1 MRKRMPSINALRT
14 FEAIMKRKSVK
25 EAADEIFLTPQAV
38 RYQIKMLEELIGCEL
53 FIRNGNRLD
62 PTLKA
67 KELLGYITHSLDV
80 LEEGLNALN
89 KESNK
94 LYLHVSP
101 YYANNI
107 LIPQLHDFTEQH
119 PNIDLRISIGAENN
133 DFATKDIDIAIQW
146 GYGQWSGFQADPLI
160 DDLKII
166 AATPNLLQKQPIEK
180 KGDLMSHRLI
190 SPWVQNTLWLDIFDM
205 LGTQQDMM
213 KEEFLYLHDN
223 EAILKATLSGIG
235 VGLVSRPEAIEA
247 IMTGDLVAPLGIDL
261 LSQLP
266 DHKIPKFYL
275 IKQNNKEESPLVKH
289 FTQWAKENSKSQRNS
304 QITSN

>member
-1 MRKRMPSINALRT
+1 MPSTNALRA
-14 FEAIMKRKSVK
+14 FETIMKRKSVK
-25 EAADEIFLTPQAV
+25 DAADEISLTPQAV
-38 RYQIKMLEELIGCEL
+38 RYQIKMLEELIGYEL

-67 KELLGYITHSLDV
+67 MELLGYITQSLDV
-80 LEEGLNALN
+80 LEEGLNALD
-89 KESNK
+89 KDSNK

-107 LIPQLHDFTEQH
+107 LIPQLHEFTEQH

-133 DFATKDIDIAIQW
+133 DFDTKDIDIAIQW
-146 GYGQWSGFQADPLI
+146 GYGQWSGFQAEPLMN
-160 DDLKII
+160 DLKII
-166 AATPNLLQKQPIEK
+166 AATPDLLKKQPIESIK
-180 KGDLMSHRLI
+180 DLMAHRLI
-190 SPWVQNTLWLDIFDM
+190 SPWVRNTLWQDIFDM
-205 LGTQQDMM
+205 LDTQQEMM

-223 EAILKATLSGIG
+223 EAIYKATLSGMG

-247 IMTGDLVAPLGIDL
+247 VTAGDLVAPLGIDL

-275 IKQNNKEESPLVKH
+275 IRQNNKEESPLVKH
-289 FTQWAKENSKSQRNS
+289 FTQWAKESSRSQK
-304 QITSN
+304 

>member
-1 MRKRMPSINALRT
+1 MRKRMPSTNALRA
-14 FEAIMKRKSVK
+14 FETIMKRKSVK
-25 EAADEIFLTPQAV
+25 DAADEISLTPQAV
-38 RYQIKMLEELIGCEL
+38 RYQIKMLEELIGYEL
-53 FIRNGNRLD
+53 FIRNGNRLE

-67 KELLGYITHSLDV
+67 IELLGYITQSLDV
-80 LEEGLNALN
+80 LEEGLNTLDKDN
-89 KESNK
+89 NK

-107 LIPQLHDFTEQH
+107 LIPQLHEFTEQH

-133 DFATKDIDIAIQW
+133 DFDTKDIDIAIQW
-146 GYGQWSGFQADPLI
+146 GYGQWSGFQAEPLM

-166 AATPNLLQKQPIEK
+166 AATPDLLKKQPIESIN
-180 KGDLMSHRLI
+180 DLMAHRLI
-190 SPWVQNTLWLDIFDM
+190 SPWVRNTLWLDIFDM
-205 LGTQQDMM
+205 LGTRQEMM

-223 EAILKATLSGIG
+223 EAIYKATLSGMG

-247 IMTGDLVAPLGIDL
+247 VTAGDLVAPLGIDL

-275 IKQNNKEESPLVKH
+275 IRQNNKEESPLVKH
-289 FTQWAKENSKSQRNS
+289 FTQWAKESSRSQK
-304 QITSN
+304 